1 MEKDNQ
7 SIFRFSHFA
16 MGTTFEIMISG
27 KDEIYSRQVS
37 QAIFGEI
44 DRIEN
49 LFSRFNSCSEIGQ
62 INHLK
67 PGQSLKVGV
76 ETFECLE
83 AAAQIH
89 SQTHGAFDVNIGS
102 LVKNHPDAGGHTKKP
117 NPGQIQ
123 LRSDLSKSTGE
134 FIVQIQEEQSE
145 HASGGVDLDLGA
157 IGKGYAL
164 DKTVDIL
171 SDWSINRAL
180 IHGGTS
186 TALAV
191 GTPPNGHPNKE
202 GWPVGITG
210 DWNFPHAPKEYLLMD
225 RALSGSG
232 TEVKGEHIFDPRT
245 GRPAKGHRA
254 AWVSHP
260 SAAIADALST
270 AFMVMRT
277 EEVKNYCDS
286 HPEVW
291 ALIIVDSKSYKIFD
305 NIKGEAH
312 SS

>member
-7 SIFRFSHFA
+7 SICRFSHFA
-16 MGTTFEIMISG
+16 MGTTFEIMIDG
-27 KDEIYSRQVS
+27 KDEIYGRQVS
-37 QAIFGEI
+37 QAIFSEI
-44 DRIEN
+44 DRIES

-76 ETFECLE
+76 ETFECLK
-83 AAAQIH
+83 AASQIH

-102 LVKNHPDAGGHTKKP
+102 LVKSHQDAGGHTKKQ

-123 LRSDLSKSTGE
+123 LRSNSSKSNGG
-134 FIVQIQEEQSE
+134 FIVQIQKEQSE
-145 HASGGVDLDLGA
+145 QTSAGVDLDLGA

-171 SDWSINRAL
+171 SDWSINPAL

-191 GTPPNGHPNKE
+191 GIPPNDHPNKE
-202 GWPVGITG
+202 GWPVGIAG

-245 GRPAKGHRA
+245 GLPAKGHKA

-260 SAAIADALST
+260 SAAVADALST
-270 AFMVMRT
+270 AFMVMET
-277 EEVKNYCDS
+277 EEVKKYCDS

-291 ALIIVDSKSYKIFD
+291 ALIIVNSKSYKIF
-305 NIKGEAH
+305 NNEQGEAH
-312 SS
+312 GS